1 MNPIDLTQKH
11 LDTLKLNGI
20 KLSLSE
26 RLKQAIEEQLS
37 CEQFFNLTLEDEVRH
52 RSNSRIARL
61 IKNAGFRGAASCEGV
76 ECSAQRNLDKKT
88 ILELSN
94 CRFIREGSNILIS
107 GATGVGKT
115 HVATALGNAACRNNF
130 STVFLKMNTL
140 LEKILIARAQ
150 NGYLNFLKKLASA
163 DVLILDDFG
172 IKPLVAQQYQDLYD
186 ILDERSEGKS
196 TIITTQ
202 LPTENWGEVIGD
214 PVTCEAITDRF
225 ISRAILISLKG
236 PSWRGK
242 NKKGLDSN

>member
-1 MNPIDLTQKH
+1 MKPIDFTQQH

-20 KLSLSE
+20 KLNLSE
-26 RLKQAIEEQLS
+26 RLKQAREEQFS
-37 CEQFFNLTLEDEVRH
+37 FEQFLNLTLEDEVRY

-61 IKNAGFRGAASCEGV
+61 IKNAGFRGAASCEGI
-76 ECSAQRNLDKKT
+76 ECSSQRNLDKKT
-88 ILELSN
+88 VLELSH
-94 CRFIREGSNILIS
+94 CRFVREGSNLLIS

-130 STVFLKMNTL
+130 SVVFLRMNTL
-140 LEKILIARAQ
+140 LEKLLIARAQ
-150 NGYLNFLKKLASA
+150 GGYLNFLKKLTLA

-172 IKPLVAQQYQDLYD
+172 IKPLGSQQYQDLYD
-186 ILDERSEGKS
+186 ILDERSEGRS

-202 LPTENWGEVIGD
+202 LPPENWGEIIGD

-236 PSWRGK
+236 PSLRGQ
-242 NKKGLDSN
+242 KKKSLDSN